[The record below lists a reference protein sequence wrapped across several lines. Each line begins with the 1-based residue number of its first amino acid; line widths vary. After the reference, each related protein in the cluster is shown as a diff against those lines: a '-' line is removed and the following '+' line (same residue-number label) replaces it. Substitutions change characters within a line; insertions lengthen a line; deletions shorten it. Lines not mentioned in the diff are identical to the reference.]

1 MTSRAR
7 SIAVVVSILCLVAT
21 ASPASA
27 GKGQV
32 NLAIEWNQVMLTSFA
47 TANVPA
53 PASSRLAAI
62 VATATFDA
70 VNGVQRA
77 YTPIHVEA
85 AAPADAS
92 PKAAAASAAHDALV
106 ALFPTQRAALD
117 AALASS
123 LARIGGE
130 EDASVED
137 GVAWGARVAA
147 EVVAWRA
154 ADGFASAPPPYV
166 FQSDPGQWQPTP
178 GGSGAPRFRTL
189 ATTTPFALVSAS
201 QFRPLGPPPLDS
213 ARFITDLAEVRSLGR
228 QDSATRTAWQT
239 ETARFWQLDTPP
251 AYWDRVADTL
261 AISSHLNLLKT
272 ARVLALLNIAL
283 ADASFAVFDAKNHY
297 NSWRPVTAIAADD
310 PSWQPLMTTPYFQEY
325 PSAHSGISS
334 AGVTILE
341 STFGPDVSFTVS
353 SGGLPGVERSFT
365 SFDAALGQVGDARVW
380 AGFHFR
386 FSCDDGAA
394 LGRQVGAYVASHVM
408 RPAGD

>member
-1 MTSRAR
+1 MRA
-7 SIAVVVSILCLVAT
+7 SED
-21 ASPASA
+21 ASA
-27 GKGQV
+27 
-32 NLAIEWNQVMLTSFA
+32 
-47 TANVPA
+47 
-53 PASSRLAAI
+53 ASSAACW
-62 VATATFDA
+62 VGNSAT
-70 VNGVQRA
+70 RA
-77 YTPIHVEA
+77 SCA
-85 AAPADAS
+85 ADAS

-106 ALFPTQRAALD
+106 ALFPTQQAALD

-123 LARIGGE
+123 LARIGGD

-154 ADGFASAPPPYV
+154 ADGFASVPPPYV

-189 ATTTPFALVSAS
+189 ATTTPFALASAS
-201 QFRPLGPPPLDS
+201 QFRPQGPPPLDS
-213 ARFITDLAEVRSLGR
+213 ARYITDLAEVRSLGR

-310 PSWQPLMTTPYFQEY
+310 PSWQPLMSTPYFQEY

-386 FSCDDGAA
+386 FACDDGVA